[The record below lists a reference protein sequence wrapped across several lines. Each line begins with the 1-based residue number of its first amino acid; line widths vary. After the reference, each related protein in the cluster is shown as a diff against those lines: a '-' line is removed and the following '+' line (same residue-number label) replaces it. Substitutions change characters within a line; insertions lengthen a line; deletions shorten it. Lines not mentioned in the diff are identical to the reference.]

1 MESINALIEPA
12 VFYAIAALVILSA
25 LGVVISRNIIHS
37 ALLLVVSFVGIA
49 MCFFELQ
56 AGFLG
61 LMQILI
67 YGGAVSVLLIFA
79 VMLVMQER
87 TDATNP
93 PLTRT
98 APLVISVVIG
108 LSLLGGLMAAILSS
122 HLPPAGMLEP
132 IPDAVAALAGL
143 MLGDYVLA
151 FELAAIL
158 LLVAVAGAIVLA
170 RGEEERS
177 C

>member
-1 MESINALIEPA
+1 MDAFNAISEAA
-12 VFYAIAALVILSA
+12 VFYIVAAVIIISA
-25 LGVVISRNIIHS
+25 LGVVFSRNIIHS
-37 ALLLVVSFVGIA
+37 ALLLVMSFLGIA
-49 MCFFELQ
+49 ACFFELQ

-67 YGGAVSVLLIFA
+67 YGGAVSVLIVFA

-87 TDATNP
+87 TEKTN
-93 PLTRT
+93 
-98 APLVISVVIG
+98 
-108 LSLLGGLMAAILSS
+108 AAIASRSVSTVSALLCLALFVVLGCCVAPARLLTSS
-122 HLPPAGMLEP
+122 SIPV
-132 IPDAVAALAGL
+132 PDAVAALAGL

-158 LLVAVAGAIVLA
+158 LLVAVAGAILLA
-170 RGEEERS
+170 RGEDRP